1 MIDIHLPTMF
11 NHFNTFLFDDSLKLQ
26 TDSDIDGLKRTT
38 LQMDTK
44 IIATG
49 SGETEHRAEMETIKS
64 FFDLFGIDKA
74 DIQNDKI
81 STFDFHAKFSRF
93 KMTS

>member
-1 MIDIHLPTMF
+1 MF

-26 TDSDIDGLKRTT
+26 TDSDIDRLKRTT
-38 LQMDTK
+38 LQMNTK
-44 IIATG
+44 TIAAG
-49 SGETEHRAEMETIKS
+49 SGETQRRAEMETIKT
-64 FFDLFGIDKA
+64 FFALFGIDKA

-81 STFDFHAKFSRF
+81 STFDFHAKFSKF